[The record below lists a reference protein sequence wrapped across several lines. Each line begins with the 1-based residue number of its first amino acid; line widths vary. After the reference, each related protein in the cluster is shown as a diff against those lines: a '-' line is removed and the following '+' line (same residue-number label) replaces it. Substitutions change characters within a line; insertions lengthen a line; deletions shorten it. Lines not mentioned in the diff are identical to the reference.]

1 MTDLIMLAGMS
12 YILEGLYLGGIDDA
26 CDKARLKTMKV
37 THILTID
44 LYVLTHIR
52 VSLFVFY
59 LALTHCQSRMI

>member
-44 LYVLTHIR
+44 LYVLTRNTSVIF
-52 VSLFVFY
+52 SCITWL
-59 LALTHCQSRMI
+59 